1 MQIAQHMA
9 KLQHDGLIPSPNML
23 PGGPMGPRGAAMGG
37 PRGVPM
43 RGPGGAPMPMGGPRG
58 PPMGM
63 PRGLPMGVPRGA
75 PMMGPRGAPM
85 MGPRGVPM
93 VGPRGV
99 PIMGPRGPLIRPMV
113 PPQNMGGA
121 APEKS
126 VFMKKDFPTLGGT
139 KDESDGAADEPMVSP
154 PLKTHRVFYN
164 NPEADPMHASEL
176 ASEFM
181 EARDVSYVVNMM
193 LKGTATEDPFRK
205 DHYFVN
211 YVAGERGKH
220 ARAMCG
226 GIVPPQLMSLTT
238 TPLPRMIHVKKAIEK
253 REVKVRKGLESRSKK
268 WEEEEKVSLR
278 RLGRWVVLQSKYGGA
293 LHLSSR
299 GVKSPF
305 PPLSS
310 FFFFSLLISFDFY
323 ALPSRPQVLGHVVK
337 KDVSKPRALL
347 SIRTLKQDK
356 DLSSSEEEKLRAEIW
371 KARKLIDKGNTALLD
386 LLELQRLL
394 KDGTTS
400 QEKRE
405 KFMRGVATHIGVLEK
420 CLGIE
425 RRTVRG
431 EKKEKEKENENEK
444 EDDKKDALEA
454 TEGDGSANADVNV
467 ERPIVEV
474 EVDLSTLSSALSL
487 PKGMH
492 LLSRCLATGILPH
505 PAALLL
511 LPFALSI
518 VLAEPRGDKTPQS
531 VVEAEERLLRVFDEG
546 LIKIDRPAIT
556 GMCLKEI
563 VRKVRK

>member
-1 MQIAQHMA
+1 
-9 KLQHDGLIPSPNML
+9 
-23 PGGPMGPRGAAMGG
+23 
-37 PRGVPM
+37 
-43 RGPGGAPMPMGGPRG
+43 
-58 PPMGM
+58 
-63 PRGLPMGVPRGA
+63 
-75 PMMGPRGAPM
+75 
-85 MGPRGVPM
+85 M
-93 VGPRGV
+93 VERCTFHLV
-99 PIMGPRGPLIRPMV
+99 
-113 PPQNMGGA
+113 
-121 APEKS
+121 
-126 VFMKKDFPTLGGT
+126 
-139 KDESDGAADEPMVSP
+139 VS
-154 PLKTHRVFYN
+154 
-164 NPEADPMHASEL
+164 
-176 ASEFM
+176 
-181 EARDVSYVVNMM
+181 
-193 LKGTATEDPFRK
+193 
-205 DHYFVN
+205 
-211 YVAGERGKH
+211 
-220 ARAMCG
+220 
-226 GIVPPQLMSLTT
+226 
-238 TPLPRMIHVKKAIEK
+238 
-253 REVKVRKGLESRSKK
+253 KVR
-268 WEEEEKVSLR
+268 
-278 RLGRWVVLQSKYGGA
+278 
-293 LHLSSR
+293 
-299 GVKSPF
+299 F
-305 PPLSS
+305 PLSLH
-310 FFFFSLLISFDFY
+310 FFFSLLISFDFY